1 MYYLQACDMWKC
13 NTLPFLSSITVLSQ
27 MHAGSDALVSFFTS
41 TAAHS
46 RREISISQVSLLS
59 LSKPS
64 YPPTNPAHPH
74 PKKACF
80 PLKKKCKVL
89 QAQLKSTYTNL
100 KIYAPGTLLA
110 NIYINQSVK
119 VWYGHYFRCDI
130 LKKEVPPPQKKAPLC
145 LLNLLPFTKTNKK
158 QISHSLSGKSAHYN
172 SHLKVILSVPFSYK
186 LHTAEAHTQQDK
198 NKKQKQHVYNQF
210 FRQTDKVTKHNTK
223 PEADVKMP
231 GLSDVEGVSA
241 RVTCPPSGWVVGT
254 VPT

>member
-1 MYYLQACDMWKC
+1 MQHTSIPVQHHCPFPNACWEWCPCFFLYQHSSTFQERNKHFTGIFTFSFQ
-13 NTLPFLSSITVLSQ
+13 TLLPT
-27 MHAGSDALVSFFTS
+27 H
-41 TAAHS
+41 H
-46 RREISISQVSLLS
+46 
-59 LSKPS
+59 PS
-64 YPPTNPAHPH
+64 PPH